1 MFARGVQLAPYGS
14 VEDRVMREMVFRE
27 RQERV
32 AHLDAIGKMVAR
44 VFGNVD
50 ADKAFG
56 GIISEY
62 ASEVFQ
68 ETYDA
73 DLLRRKVMA
82 RRAVQARVRSK
93 RQRDLDLIKR
103 LERMGEY
110 ADKNWGKGNPNGPK

>member
-1 MFARGVQLAPYGS
+1 VLFSRGVPLAPYGS
-14 VEDRVMREMVFRE
+14 IEDRVMREMVFRE

-44 VFGNVD
+44 VFSVD

-56 GIISEY
+56 GIIAEY

-73 DLLRRKVMA
+73 DLLRRKVEM
-82 RRAVQARVRSK
+82 RRAVQARIK
-93 RQRDLDLIKR
+93 AKKQRDLDLIKR

-110 ADKNWGKGNPNGPK
+110 ADKVWDAQIAKKPK

>member
-1 MFARGVQLAPYGS
+1 
-14 VEDRVMREMVFRE
+14 MREMVFRE

-32 AHLDAIGKMVAR
+32 ANLDAIGKMVAR
-44 VFGNVD
+44 VFSVD

-56 GIISEY
+56 AIIAEY

-73 DLLRRKVMA
+73 DLLRKKVEM
-82 RRAVQARVRSK
+82 RREVQARIRAK
-93 RQRDLDLIKR
+93 KQRDLDLIKR

-110 ADKNWGKGNPNGPK
+110 ADKVWDQQIAKKPK

>member
-1 MFARGVQLAPYGS
+1 MLFSRGVPLAPYGS
-14 VEDRVMREMVFRE
+14 IEDRVMREMVFRE

-44 VFGNVD
+44 VFSVD

-56 GIISEY
+56 GILAEY

-73 DLLRRKVMA
+73 DLLRRKVEM
-82 RRAVQARVRSK
+82 RREVQTRIRAK
-93 RQRDLDLIKR
+93 KQRDLDLIKR
-103 LERMGEY
+103 LEKMGEY
-110 ADKNWGKGNPNGPK
+110 ADKVWDAQIAKKPK